1 MLQKVD
7 VVIFDFDGTL
17 SAGDS
22 NMEFGKYCLTHSV
35 RPWLFIPMILAAWVG
50 KQFNPRGIW
59 WRQTMRRFLTA
70 DMVKRLAPDFIRQH
84 RTQRFG
90 WAADQVRAERDAG
103 RRVILVSAGPDYLI
117 PALVRDMK
125 FDAVL
130 CSQMDP
136 ARPWKYK
143 FLCWG
148 PNKVI
153 AADTWARDNKLVPR
167 IVRSYSDSLSDMPV
181 MDIAAEA
188 VWVDRQTGC
197 RVARGK

>member
-22 NMEFGKYCLTHSV
+22 NMAFGKYCFTRSV

-130 CSQMDP
+130 CSQMDA

-153 AADTWARDNKLVPR
+153 AAEPWARDNKLVPR

-181 MDIAAEA
+181 MDIADEA